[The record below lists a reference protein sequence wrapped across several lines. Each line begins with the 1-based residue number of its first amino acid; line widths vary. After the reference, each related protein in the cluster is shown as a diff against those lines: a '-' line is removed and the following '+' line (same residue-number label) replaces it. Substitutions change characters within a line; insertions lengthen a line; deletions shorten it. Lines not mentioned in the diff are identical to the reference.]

1 MSLSDAPRKS
11 NVTHIGRAR
20 KPLSA
25 LATAEDALP
34 ERVETARA
42 FEDPSCEHRTRFQ
55 LDRDRILYS
64 GSFRKLQYKT
74 QVFVTHEGDL
84 YRTRMTHTI
93 EVVQIARS
101 IAGMLGLNEML
112 TEAIALVHDI
122 GHPPFGHGGETTL
135 DRLLAGRGGFDHNVQ
150 GLRVVEKLERA
161 YPQFRGLNL
170 CWETREGMAR
180 HYTIFDHP
188 PMLVEFGI
196 YSQPSAE
203 CQVVDAA
210 DTIAFC
216 THDLDDAMRI
226 GLVRPDWLES
236 KAAETPLIARLL
248 EVMRESPSQA
258 TWEMGASVGDVSRM
272 RAISSMIGELIVD
285 VADATRLNIASAGV
299 ETAEG
304 VRLHEN
310 PLVGFSS
317 SAQRQVETICRWM
330 LDEVYTNP
338 VVGRMIYKGERML
351 NGIYDAFLEKP
362 DLLPRQL
369 KEDAE
374 HDGLERAVCDYLA
387 GMTDRYAMDLYAMLY
402 QPYVRTTD
410 WF

>member
-11 NVTHIGRAR
+11 NVTRIGRAR

-25 LATAEDALP
+25 LAAADDALP

-42 FEDPSCEHRTRFQ
+42 FEDPGCEHRGRFQ

-64 GSFRKLQYKT
+64 GSFRKLQHKT

-112 TEAIALVHDI
+112 AEAIALVHDI

-150 GLRVVEKLERA
+150 GLRVVERLERA

-226 GLVRPDWLES
+226 GLVRPEWLES
-236 KAAETPLIARLL
+236 KAAEIPLIARLL
-248 EVMRESPSQA
+248 EVMHEAPSQA
-258 TWEMGASVGDVSRM
+258 TWELGSFERDVGRM
-272 RAISSMIGELIVD
+272 RAISAMISELIVD
-285 VADATRLNIASAGV
+285 VVDTTRLNIAAAGV

-304 VRLHEN
+304 VRLHPD
-310 PLVGFSS
+310 PLVGFSGEV
-317 SAQRQVETICRWM
+317 AGQVEMICRTM

-338 VVGRMIYKGERML
+338 IVGRMIYKGERML
-351 NGIYDAFLEKP
+351 CGIYDAFLEKP
-362 DLLPRQL
+362 DLLPPQL
-369 KEDAE
+369 KQDAE
-374 HDGLERAVCDYLA
+374 DDGLERAVCDYLA
-387 GMTDRYAMDLYAMLY
+387 GMSDRYAMDLYAMLY

>member
-1 MSLSDAPRKS
+1 MSQSNIPRKS
-11 NVTHIGRAR
+11 NVTRIGRAR
-20 KPLSA
+20 RQMSA
-25 LATAEDALP
+25 LAAGDDTLP
-34 ERVETARA
+34 ERVEAGRA
-42 FEDPSCEHRTRFQ
+42 FEDPGCEHRGRFQ

-93 EVVQIARS
+93 EVMQIARS

-112 TEAIALVHDI
+112 AEAIALVHDI

-150 GLRVVEKLERA
+150 GLRVVERLERA

-170 CWETREGMAR
+170 CWETREGLAR

-203 CQVVDAA
+203 CQVVNAA

-216 THDLDDAMRI
+216 THDLDDALRI
-226 GLVRPDWLES
+226 RLMGTEWLQG
-236 KAAETPLIARLL
+236 KAADTPLIARLL
-248 EVMRESPSQA
+248 EVMRESTSQA
-258 TWEMGASVGDVSRM
+258 GRELGPNERDVGRM
-272 RAISSMIGELIVD
+272 RGISSMIGELIED
-285 VADATRLNIASAGV
+285 VVDATRLNVASAGV
-299 ETAEG
+299 ETAEE
-304 VRLHEN
+304 VRLHED
-310 PLVGFSS
+310 PLVGFSGA
-317 SAQRQVETICRWM
+317 AQHQVEMICRAM
-330 LDEVYTNP
+330 LEEVYTHP
-338 VVGRMIYKGERML
+338 LVGRMIYKGERML

-374 HDGLERAVCDYLA
+374 EDGLERAVCDYLA

-402 QPYVRTTD
+402 QPNVRTTD

>member
-1 MSLSDAPRKS
+1 MSQSNIPRKS
-11 NVTHIGRAR
+11 NVTRIGRAR
-20 KPLSA
+20 RQMSA
-25 LATAEDALP
+25 LAAGDDMLP
-34 ERVETARA
+34 ERVEAGRA
-42 FEDPSCEHRTRFQ
+42 FEDPGCEHRGRFQ

-93 EVVQIARS
+93 EVMQIARS

-112 TEAIALVHDI
+112 AEAIALVHDI

-150 GLRVVEKLERA
+150 GLRVVERLERA

-170 CWETREGMAR
+170 CWETREGLAR

-203 CQVVDAA
+203 CQVVNAA

-216 THDLDDAMRI
+216 THDLDDALRI
-226 GLVRPDWLES
+226 RLMGTEWLQG
-236 KAAETPLIARLL
+236 KAADTPLIARLL
-248 EVMRESPSQA
+248 EVMRESTSQA
-258 TWEMGASVGDVSRM
+258 GRELGPNERDVGRM
-272 RAISSMIGELIVD
+272 RGISSMIGELIED
-285 VADATRLNIASAGV
+285 VVDATRLNVASAGV
-299 ETAEG
+299 ETAEE
-304 VRLHEN
+304 VRLHED
-310 PLVGFSS
+310 PLVGFSGA
-317 SAQRQVETICRWM
+317 AQHQVEMICRAM
-330 LDEVYTNP
+330 LEEVYTHP
-338 VVGRMIYKGERML
+338 LVGRMIYKGERML

-374 HDGLERAVCDYLA
+374 EDGLERAVCDYLA